1 MGFRFRRTLKIL
13 PGVRINLSRSGLSST
28 VGVQGASVTVGKRG
42 TYANVGVP
50 GSGVSYRTKV
60 GPGVDEAIDAVQA
73 GRARHSALPVFIIA
87 ALLIG
92 AGVIAFNALN
102 KLVAP
107 SPAGPVTIAATPS
120 KIQARETVRITKRTT
135 TVRADASRKS
145 GKLGIAHQGE
155 EFTVFAR
162 KGVWLQ
168 VGHDD
173 PQGWIAASATR

>member
-13 PGVRINLSRSGLSST
+13 PGVRINLSRSGVSST
-28 VGVQGASVTVGKRG
+28 VGVRGASVTVGKRG

-60 GPGVDEAIDAVQA
+60 GPGVDEAIDAVRA
-73 GRARHSALPVFIIA
+73 GPARRSALPVFIVA

-92 AGVIAFNALN
+92 AGVIAFNAFN
-102 KLVAP
+102 KPVAP
-107 SPAGPVTIAATPS
+107 NRVAPVTIAATPS
-120 KIQARETVRITKRTT
+120 KARETVRITKRTT